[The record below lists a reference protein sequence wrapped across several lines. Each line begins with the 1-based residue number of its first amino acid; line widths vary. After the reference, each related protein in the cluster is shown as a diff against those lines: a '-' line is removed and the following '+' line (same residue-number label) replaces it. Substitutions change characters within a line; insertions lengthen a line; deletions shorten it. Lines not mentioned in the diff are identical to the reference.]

1 MRKKKCSFDCKVKV
15 FFTKIPKC
23 LRFVTLLACMS
34 VLSVI
39 NAFGQSYTISGV
51 VLDQGT
57 KDPLVGVSIAVK
69 GASIGTIT
77 NLKGEFSLN
86 APSPNST
93 LIFSYIG
100 YVTKELSLNGQAK
113 LTIFL
118 SENLQTLDEVVVVGF
133 GTQKKVNLTGSVG
146 VATAKDIQSRPVM
159 LATQALQGLVPG
171 LNITQN
177 SGSLEARAKINI
189 RGTGTIDGSVSNSPL
204 ILIDGMEGDIN
215 AINPQDIENISVL
228 KDAAAASIYG
238 SKAPFG
244 VILITTKKG
253 TSGKTVVNYN
263 NNYRWNKPLLLPEMM
278 DSYTFANYFNDA
290 ATNGGGTP
298 HFSEAWLANILA
310 YKNGEITDETV
321 ARTNGRWEEGF
332 DPNGPN
338 NTGGNSN
345 RDYYKEVFRSQ
356 AMSQEHNLSIS
367 GGSEKVTF
375 YTSFNILSQD
385 GLMRYNQDTYDRYA
399 ATAKIGYEVSSW
411 IKANYTNRFVR
422 DNYNRPSALTND
434 LFSNL
439 GRQTWPILP
448 LYDPNGHLM
457 QRTILALRDEG
468 NDRTETDNLYQQIQF
483 VFEPVKNWKTFAE
496 LNYSTKNANRHWD
509 KQVTYMY
516 DVAGNPFVWSNSS
529 NVHEDH
535 LKENRMSTNL
545 YTEYAFTLSDNHNF
559 KGMLGYQFDKLDQ
572 LKFGLQRD
580 GILVPGINEV
590 DATSGNAYDGS
601 SVVPSVNGS
610 RASWATIGY
619 FGRINYDYSG
629 KYLAEV
635 NLRNDGSSRFR
646 SGNRWVWSP
655 SFSLGW
661 NVARENFWK
670 PISDVVETFK
680 IRGSYGQL
688 ANQTTTDWYPTYAAM
703 TVQSAS
709 GVWLQDGVKPNVAW
723 APNTLVEEDLTW
735 EKVRTKNIGLD
746 WGVFNNRLVGSF
758 DYFIRQTR
766 DMLGPAPEMPAI
778 LGVGVPKANNTDLT
792 DKGFELQI
800 EWRDKLKNGLNYGVK
815 FTLADYKTVIDRYPN
830 LTGDLGTYIAGQQI
844 GQIWGYETVGIA
856 KTQDEMDEHLAS
868 LTNGGQ
874 DALGSQWQ
882 AGDIMYKDLNGDG
895 VINSGSNTLDDH
907 GDLKVIGNT
916 TPHYQFGFELT
927 ADWKGFD
934 VRAFFQG
941 VMQRDY
947 WNGNYF
953 FWGAYGGGDKQVNEG
968 GSGIWWSTGFTEH
981 YDYFRDENT
990 LSVQNGVNG
999 INLDSYYPRPL
1010 FNSSKNNYRQTKYLQ
1025 NASYIRLKNLQL
1037 GYSLPTSL
1045 TKKLHISK
1053 LRVFASG
1060 ENLWTGTKLKKMFD
1074 PETIDGGWASSGNVY
1089 PLSQVLSLGVN
1100 VNF

>member
-1 MRKKKCSFDCKVKV
+1 
-15 FFTKIPKC
+15 
-23 LRFVTLLACMS
+23 MS
-34 VLSVI
+34 LLSVI
-39 NAFGQSYTISGV
+39 NTFGQSHTISGV

-439 GRQTWPILP
+439 GRQSWPTLP

-457 QRTILALRDEG
+457 QRTILGLRDEG

-545 YTEYAFTLSDNHNF
+545 YTEYAFT
-559 KGMLGYQFDKLDQ
+559 
-572 LKFGLQRD
+572 
-580 GILVPGINEV
+580 
-590 DATSGNAYDGS
+590 
-601 SVVPSVNGS
+601 
-610 RASWATIGY
+610 
-619 FGRINYDYSG
+619 
-629 KYLAEV
+629 
-635 NLRNDGSSRFR
+635 
-646 SGNRWVWSP
+646 
-655 SFSLGW
+655 
-661 NVARENFWK
+661 
-670 PISDVVETFK
+670 
-680 IRGSYGQL
+680 
-688 ANQTTTDWYPTYAAM
+688 
-703 TVQSAS
+703 
-709 GVWLQDGVKPNVAW
+709 
-723 APNTLVEEDLTW
+723 
-735 EKVRTKNIGLD
+735 
-746 WGVFNNRLVGSF
+746 
-758 DYFIRQTR
+758 
-766 DMLGPAPEMPAI
+766 
-778 LGVGVPKANNTDLT
+778 
-792 DKGFELQI
+792 
-800 EWRDKLKNGLNYGVK
+800 
-815 FTLADYKTVIDRYPN
+815 
-830 LTGDLGTYIAGQQI
+830 
-844 GQIWGYETVGIA
+844 
-856 KTQDEMDEHLAS
+856 
-868 LTNGGQ
+868 
-874 DALGSQWQ
+874 
-882 AGDIMYKDLNGDG
+882 
-895 VINSGSNTLDDH
+895 
-907 GDLKVIGNT
+907 
-916 TPHYQFGFELT
+916 
-927 ADWKGFD
+927 
-934 VRAFFQG
+934 
-941 VMQRDY
+941 
-947 WNGNYF
+947 
-953 FWGAYGGGDKQVNEG
+953 
-968 GSGIWWSTGFTEH
+968 
-981 YDYFRDENT
+981 
-990 LSVQNGVNG
+990 
-999 INLDSYYPRPL
+999 
-1010 FNSSKNNYRQTKYLQ
+1010 
-1025 NASYIRLKNLQL
+1025 
-1037 GYSLPTSL
+1037 
-1045 TKKLHISK
+1045 
-1053 LRVFASG
+1053 
-1060 ENLWTGTKLKKMFD
+1060 
-1074 PETIDGGWASSGNVY
+1074 
-1089 PLSQVLSLGVN
+1089 
-1100 VNF
+1100 

>member
-34 VLSVI
+34 LLSVI
-39 NAFGQSYTISGV
+39 NTFGQSHTISGV

-439 GRQTWPILP
+439 GRQSWPTLP

-457 QRTILALRDEG
+457 QRTILGLRDEG

-496 LNYSTKNANRHWD
+496 LNYSTKNANRHWN

-516 DVAGNPFVWSNSS
+516 DVAGNPFAWSNSS

-535 LKENRMSTNL
+535 LKENRVSTNL
-545 YTEYAFTLSDNHNF
+545 YSEYALTLNDNHNF

-572 LKFGLQRD
+572 LKFGLERA

-601 SVVPSVNGS
+601 AVVPSVNGT

-629 KYLAEV
+629 KYLAEI

-646 SGNRWVWSP
+646 SGKRWVWSP

-703 TVQSAS
+703 TVQSSS
-709 GVWLQDGVKPNVAW
+709 GVWLQEGAKPNVAW

-735 EKVRTKNIGLD
+735 EKVRTKNIGVD

-758 DYFIRQTR
+758 DYFIRQTK
-766 DMLGPAPEMPAI
+766 DMLGPAPEMPSI

-800 EWRDKLKNGLNYGVK
+800 EWRDKLKNGLNYGLK

-830 LTGDLGTYIAGQQI
+830 LTGNLGTYIAGQPI

-856 KTQDEMDEHLAS
+856 KTQGEMDEHLAS

-882 AGDIMYKDLNGDG
+882 AGDIMYKDINNDG
-895 VINSGSNTLDDH
+895 VINSGSNTLEDH

-916 TPHYQFGFELT
+916 SPRYQFGFELT

-934 VRAFFQG
+934 IRAFFQG

-968 GSGIWWSTGFTEH
+968 GSGMWWSTGFTEH

-999 INLDSYYPRPL
+999 VNLDSYYPRPL
-1010 FNSSKNNYRQTKYLQ
+1010 FNSSKNNYRQTNYLQ
-1025 NASYIRLKNLQL
+1025 DASYIRLKNLQL

-1060 ENLWTGTKLKKMFD
+1060 ENLWTGTKLTKLFD

>member
-1 MRKKKCSFDCKVKV
+1 MRKTNCSFDCRVKV
-15 FFTKIPKC
+15 FFTKIPKS
-23 LRFVTLLACMS
+23 LRFMTLLACMS

-86 APSPNST
+86 TPTPNAT

-100 YVTKELSLNGQAK
+100 YVTKELLLNEQTK
-113 LTIFL
+113 STIL
-118 SENLQTLDEVVVVGF
+118 LAENLQTLDEVVVVGF
-133 GTQKKVNLTGSVG
+133 GTQKKVNLTGAVG

-159 LATQALQGLVPG
+159 LASQALQGLVPG

-290 ATNGGGTP
+290 STNGGGTP

-310 YKNGEITDETV
+310 YQKGEITDETV

-367 GGSEKVTF
+367 GGSDKVTF

-422 DNYNRPSALTND
+422 DKYNRPSALTND

-439 GRQTWPILP
+439 GRQSWPTLP
-448 LYDPNGHLM
+448 LYDPNGNLM
-457 QRTILALRDEG
+457 QRTILGLRDEG

-496 LNYSTKNANRHWD
+496 LNYSTKNANRHWN

-535 LKENRMSTNL
+535 LKENRVSTNL
-545 YTEYAFTLSDNHNF
+545 YSEYAFTINDNHNF

-572 LKFGLQRD
+572 LKFGLERA

-601 SVVPSVNGS
+601 AVVPSVNGT

-703 TVQSAS
+703 TVQSSS

-746 WGVFNNRLVGSF
+746 LGVFNNRLVGSF

-800 EWRDKLKNGLNYGVK
+800 EWRDKLRNGLNYGLK

-830 LTGDLGTYIAGQQI
+830 LTGDLGTYIAGQPI

-856 KTQDEMDEHLAS
+856 KTQEEMNEHLAS

-882 AGDIMYKDLNGDG
+882 AGDIMYKDINDDG
-895 VINSGSNTLDDH
+895 VINSGSNTLNDH

-916 TPHYQFGFELT
+916 SPRYQFGFELT

-953 FWGAYGGGDKQVNEG
+953 FWGAYGGGQKQVNEG
-968 GSGIWWSTGFTEH
+968 GSGMWWSTGFTEH
-981 YDYFRDENT
+981 SDYFRDENT

-999 INLDSYYPRPL
+999 VNLNSYYPRPL
-1010 FNSSKNNYRQTKYLQ
+1010 FNSSKNNYRQTNYLQ
-1025 NASYIRLKNLQL
+1025 DASYIRLKNLQL
-1037 GYSLPTSL
+1037 GYSLPVSL

-1060 ENLWTGTKLKKMFD
+1060 ENLWTGTKLKKLFD

-1089 PLSQVLSLGVN
+1089 PLSQVISLGVN